1 MKLLLC
7 FLADI
12 IITSSPLPLAACIFY
27 ICIFHVSP
35 VTVLVLF
42 PTSFSFINSCILFPN
57 QNNKT
62 GKEKMKPEREKEIRP
77 GERERSGGAPEREGG
92 AARGRSD
99 GARGCDGGS
108 KVISRR
114 PERTIWSGSATA
126 VGDGSGLSSLLFPYF
141 VLLFGTL
148 VLIWEW

>member
-62 GKEKMKPEREKEIRP
+62 GKEKMKPERERRRYGRVRGREVVARRRGKEVL
-77 GERERSGGAPEREGG
+77 REGG
-92 AARGRSD
+92 PTALVTATV
-99 GARGCDGGS
+99 GAR
-108 KVISRR
+108 
-114 PERTIWSGSATA
+114 
-126 VGDGSGLSSLLFPYF
+126 
-141 VLLFGTL
+141 
-148 VLIWEW
+148 